1 MQQAKKYL
9 KLIERVALGVLI
21 ASLSLGIYFAFYPK
35 VKDREKYKQIYLSN
49 EKKIEELI
57 AAEKKLKED
66 IDLIKTDPI
75 YAEQV
80 AHEKGYA
87 RENETI
93 FYFRIIYC
101 LLYIGNIFLNNF
113 SLSVSYSMSHS

>member
-9 KLIERVALGVLI
+9 KLIERVALGILI

-57 AAEKKLKED
+57 AAEKKLKEN

-93 FYFRIIYC
+93 FYFPA
-101 LLYIGNIFLNNF
+101 NEEN
-113 SLSVSYSMSHS
+113 

>member
-57 AAEKKLKED
+57 AVEKKLKKN

-93 FYFRIIYC
+93 FYFPA
-101 LLYIGNIFLNNF
+101 NEEN
-113 SLSVSYSMSHS
+113 

>member
-57 AAEKKLKED
+57 NSS
-66 IDLIKTDPI
+66 DLL
-75 YAEQV
+75 V
-80 AHEKGYA
+80 
-87 RENETI
+87 NEVTQKPVKSTYYSI
-93 FYFRIIYC
+93 PHS
-101 LLYIGNIFLNNF
+101 FL
-113 SLSVSYSMSHS
+113 

>member
-1 MQQAKKYL
+1 M
-9 KLIERVALGVLI
+9 
-21 ASLSLGIYFAFYPK
+21 
-35 VKDREKYKQIYLSN
+35 EKYKQIYLSN

-57 AAEKKLKED
+57 AAEKKLKKD

-93 FYFRIIYC
+93 FYFPA
-101 LLYIGNIFLNNF
+101 NEEN
-113 SLSVSYSMSHS
+113 